1 MTALDLAI
9 IRFLVS
15 LVATLHQQ
23 WCRVR
28 VTAHRAYFLK
38 NPDQHLF
45 ITVTNLSP
53 SREVEVVRV
62 WITGTPTVEVLSQP
76 LPKRLKT
83 DERWETWVTISA
95 ISAFDLPHAEL
106 CARVCLSNGKE
117 IRSKQN
123 TKVAPIGYVPGTSP
137 HQ

>member
-15 LVATLHQQ
+15 LAATFHQR
-23 WCRVR
+23 WSRVH
-28 VTAHRAYFLK
+28 VTAHRAYFV
-38 NPDQHLF
+38 NDPTQQLF

-53 SREVEVVRV
+53 SREVEVVGV
-62 WITGTPTVEVLSQP
+62 WIAGSPALEVLSQP

-83 DERWETWVTISA
+83 DERWETWIPISA
-95 ISAFDLPHAEL
+95 ISALDLPYAEL
-106 CARVCLSNGKE
+106 RARVRLSNGKE
-117 IRSKQN
+117 IRSRQN
-123 TKVAPIGYVPGTSP
+123 KKVAPIGHVPGTSP